1 MIFDSHMHT
10 EVSADSAMKA
20 ADALERAAKL
30 GVGAVFTEHEDMD
43 FPGEKDFTFSPEDYW
58 KKYEALRG
66 EGERLRLGVELGMQ
80 EGLAEKNRA
89 FVKRAPFD
97 QVIGSIHTL
106 LGFDLY
112 YETLYEGREK
122 DEVYR
127 LYLRAMASC
136 VRSHGAFIDILAHID
151 YIARYAAYRDT
162 ELTYAVYGEE
172 IDEVL
177 AALIETDTVLE
188 LNTRRFDAPQ
198 GKSSLVPIFRR
209 YRELGGREVT
219 LGSDAHDACAV
230 AFAFCEAQ
238 DLAESL
244 GLRIVTFFARR
255 KEYC

>member
-20 ADALERAAKL
+20 EVALERAAKL
-30 GVGAVFTEHEDMD
+30 GIGAAFTEHEDMD

-66 EGERLRLGVELGMQ
+66 KGERLRLGVELGMQ

-89 FVKRAPFD
+89 FLLRAPFD
-97 QVIGSIHTL
+97 QVIGSIHTIE
-106 LGFDLY
+106 GHDLY
-112 YETLYEGREK
+112 YADIYK
-122 DEVYR
+122 DRAKDDLYR
-127 LYLRAMASC
+127 LYLETMARC
-136 VRSHGAFIDILAHID
+136 VRSHGEFIDILAHID
-151 YIARYAAYRDT
+151 YIARYAAYLDT
-162 ELTYAVYGEE
+162 ELTYAAYGEE

-198 GKSSLVPIFRR
+198 GKASLVPIFRR
-209 YRELGGREVT
+209 YRDLGGREVT
-219 LGSDAHDACAV
+219 LGSDAHNAA
-230 AFAFCEAQ
+230 AIGFAFREAHEM
-238 DLAESL
+238 AESL
-244 GLRIVTFFARR
+244 GLRVVTFFARK

>member
-66 EGERLRLGVELGMQ
+66 EGERLRLGVERGMQ

-89 FVKRAPFD
+89 FVKKAPFD

-151 YIARYAAYRDT
+151 YIARYAAYRDA

-198 GKSSLVPIFRR
+198 GKASLVPIFRR

>member
-58 KKYEALRG
+58 KKYEAFRG

-89 FVKRAPFD
+89 FVKKAPFD

-151 YIARYAAYRDT
+151 YIARYAAYRDA

-198 GKSSLVPIFRR
+198 GKASLVPIFRR

>member
-1 MIFDSHMHT
+1 
-10 EVSADSAMKA
+10 
-20 ADALERAAKL
+20 
-30 GVGAVFTEHEDMD
+30 
-43 FPGEKDFTFSPEDYW
+43 
-58 KKYEALRG
+58 
-66 EGERLRLGVELGMQ
+66 Q

-89 FVKRAPFD
+89 FVKKAPFD

-151 YIARYAAYRDT
+151 YIARYAAYRDA

-198 GKSSLVPIFRR
+198 GKASLVPIFRR

>member
-89 FVKRAPFD
+89 FVKKAPFD
-97 QVIGSIHTL
+97 QVIGSLHTL

-151 YIARYAAYRDT
+151 YIARYAAYRDA

-198 GKSSLVPIFRR
+198 GKASLVPIFRR

>member
-151 YIARYAAYRDT
+151 YIARYAAYRDA

-198 GKSSLVPIFRR
+198 GKASLVPIFRR

>member
-20 ADALERAAKL
+20 EDALERAAKL
-30 GVGAVFTEHEDMD
+30 GIGAVFTEHEDMD

-66 EGERLRLGVELGMQ
+66 KGERLRLGVELGMQ
-80 EGLAEKNRA
+80 EDLGEKNRA
-89 FVKRAPFD
+89 FLLRAPFD

-106 LGFDLY
+106 MGFDLY

-127 LYLRAMASC
+127 FYLKTMAHC
-136 VRSHGAFIDILAHID
+136 VRSHGEFIDILAHID
-151 YIARYAAYRDT
+151 YIARYAAYSDA
-162 ELTYAVYGEE
+162 ELTCAAYGDY

-177 AALIETDTVLE
+177 TALVDTDTVLE

-198 GKSSLVPIFRR
+198 GKASLVPIFRR
-209 YRELGGREVT
+209 YRELGGRCVT
-219 LGSDAHDACAV
+219 LGSDAHNTAAIG
-230 AFAFCEAQ
+230 FAFREARELAASL
-238 DLAESL
+238 DLSV
-244 GLRIVTFFARR
+244 VTFFERK

>member
-89 FVKRAPFD
+89 FVKRTPFD

-151 YIARYAAYRDT
+151 YIARYAAYRDA

-198 GKSSLVPIFRR
+198 GKASLVPIFRR

>member
-20 ADALERAAKL
+20 KDALERAAKL
-30 GVGAVFTEHEDMD
+30 GIGAVFTEHEDMD

-66 EGERLRLGVELGMQ
+66 KGERLRLGIELGMQ

-89 FVKRAPFD
+89 FLLRVPFD

-106 LGFDLY
+106 MGFDLY
-112 YETLYEGREK
+112 YETLYKGREK

-127 LYLRAMASC
+127 LYLKTMAHC
-136 VRSHGAFIDILAHID
+136 VRSHGEFIDILAHID
-151 YIARYAAYRDT
+151 YIARYAAYLDT

-177 AALIETDTVLE
+177 TALIETDTVLE

-198 GKSSLVPIFRR
+198 GKASLVPIFRR

-219 LGSDAHDACAV
+219 LGSDAHNAA
-230 AFAFCEAQ
+230 AIGFAFREAH
-238 DLAESL
+238 DMAENL
-244 GLRIVTFFARR
+244 GLRIVTFFARK

>member
-89 FVKRAPFD
+89 FVKKAPFD

-151 YIARYAAYRDT
+151 YIARYAAYRDA

-198 GKSSLVPIFRR
+198 GKASLVPIFRR

-219 LGSDAHDACAV
+219 LGSDAHDARAV

>member
-10 EVSADSAMKA
+10 EVSADSAMRA
-20 ADALERAAKL
+20 EDALERAAKL
-30 GVGAVFTEHEDMD
+30 GIGAVFTEHEDMD

-66 EGERLRLGVELGMQ
+66 KGERLRLGVELGMQ
-80 EGLAEKNRA
+80 EGLAEKNRS
-89 FVKRAPFD
+89 FLLRAPFD

-106 LGFDLY
+106 MGFDLY

-127 LYLRAMASC
+127 LYLKTMAHC
-136 VRSHGAFIDILAHID
+136 VRSHGEFIDILAHID
-151 YIARYAAYRDT
+151 YIARYAAYLDT
-162 ELTYAVYGEE
+162 ELTYAAYGEE

-177 AALIETDTVLE
+177 TALIETDTVLE
-188 LNTRRFDAPQ
+188 LNTRRFDTPQ

-209 YRELGGREVT
+209 YREMGGREVT
-219 LGSDAHDACAV
+219 LGSDAHNAASIG
-230 AFAFCEAQ
+230 FAFREAHEMAASL
-238 DLAESL
+238 DLSV
-244 GLRIVTFFARR
+244 VTFFERK

>member
-89 FVKRAPFD
+89 FVKKAPFD

-198 GKSSLVPIFRR
+198 GKASLVPIFRR

>member
-58 KKYEALRG
+58 KKYEAFRG

-89 FVKRAPFD
+89 FVKKAPFD

-198 GKSSLVPIFRR
+198 GKASLVPIFRR

>member
-198 GKSSLVPIFRR
+198 GKASLVPIFRR

>member
-20 ADALERAAKL
+20 EDALERAAKL
-30 GVGAVFTEHEDMD
+30 GIGAVFTEHEDMD

-66 EGERLRLGVELGMQ
+66 KGERLRLGVELGMQ

-89 FVKRAPFD
+89 FLLRAPFD

-136 VRSHGAFIDILAHID
+136 VRSHGDFIDILAHID
-151 YIARYAAYRDT
+151 YIAQCAGIEHTAIGLDYCYDDGVPDIPADVNRQYWWPPAAGYDPQKGLSGKYLSPAALDAVRDGLAQRGYRDDDIRAIMRDN
-162 ELTYAVYGEE
+162 L
-172 IDEVL
+172 L
-177 AALIETDTVLE
+177 ALIKRVW
-188 LNTRRFDAPQ
+188 
-198 GKSSLVPIFRR
+198 
-209 YRELGGREVT
+209 
-219 LGSDAHDACAV
+219 
-230 AFAFCEAQ
+230 
-238 DLAESL
+238 
-244 GLRIVTFFARR
+244 
-255 KEYC
+255 

>member
-188 LNTRRFDAPQ
+188 LNTCRFDAPQ
-198 GKSSLVPIFRR
+198 GKASLVPIFRR

>member
-89 FVKRAPFD
+89 FVKKAPFD

-151 YIARYAAYRDT
+151 YIARYAAYRDA

-198 GKSSLVPIFRR
+198 GKASLVPIFRR

-255 KEYC
+255 KECC

>member
-20 ADALERAAKL
+20 ADALERAARL

-43 FPGEKDFTFSPEDYW
+43 FPGDKDFTFSPEEYW
-58 KKYEALRG
+58 QKYEALRG

-89 FVKRAPFD
+89 FVKKAPFD

-151 YIARYAAYRDT
+151 YIARYAAYRDA

-198 GKSSLVPIFRR
+198 GKASLVPIFRR

>member
-43 FPGEKDFTFSPEDYW
+43 FPGEKDFTFLPEDYW

-89 FVKRAPFD
+89 FVKKAPFD

-151 YIARYAAYRDT
+151 YIARYAAYRDA

-198 GKSSLVPIFRR
+198 GKASLVPIFRR

>member
-1 MIFDSHMHT
+1 MIFDSPMHT

-89 FVKRAPFD
+89 FVKKAPFD

-151 YIARYAAYRDT
+151 YIARYAAYRDA

-198 GKSSLVPIFRR
+198 GKASLVPIFRR

>member
-89 FVKRAPFD
+89 FVKKAPFD

-151 YIARYAAYRDT
+151 YIARYAAYRDA

-198 GKSSLVPIFRR
+198 GKASLVPIFRR

>member
-151 YIARYAAYRDT
+151 YIARYAAYRDA
-162 ELTYAVYGEE
+162 ELTYAAYGEE

-198 GKSSLVPIFRR
+198 GKASLVPIFRR

>member
-43 FPGEKDFTFSPEDYW
+43 FPGEKGFTFSPEDYW

-89 FVKRAPFD
+89 FVKKAPFD
-97 QVIGSIHTL
+97 QIIGSIHTL

-151 YIARYAAYRDT
+151 YIARYAAYRDA

-198 GKSSLVPIFRR
+198 GKASLVPIFRR

>member
-89 FVKRAPFD
+89 FVKKAPFD

-162 ELTYAVYGEE
+162 ELTYAAYGEE

-198 GKSSLVPIFRR
+198 GKASLVPIFRR

>member
-20 ADALERAAKL
+20 EDALERAAKL
-30 GVGAVFTEHEDMD
+30 GIGAVFTEHEDMD

-66 EGERLRLGVELGMQ
+66 RGEWLRLGVELGMQ

-89 FVKRAPFD
+89 FLLRAPFD

-106 LGFDLY
+106 MGFDLY

-122 DEVYR
+122 EEVYR
-127 LYLRAMASC
+127 LYLKTMAHC
-136 VRSHGAFIDILAHID
+136 VRSHGEFIDILAHID
-151 YIARYAAYRDT
+151 YIARYAAYLDT
-162 ELTYAVYGEE
+162 ELTYAAY
-172 IDEVL
+172 
-177 AALIETDTVLE
+177 ETDTVLE

-209 YRELGGREVT
+209 YREMGGREVT
-219 LGSDAHDACAV
+219 LGSDAHNAA
-230 AFAFCEAQ
+230 AIGFAFRDAHEMAASL
-238 DLAESL
+238 DLSV
-244 GLRIVTFFARR
+244 VTFFERK

>member
-20 ADALERAAKL
+20 EDALERAAKL
-30 GVGAVFTEHEDMD
+30 GIGAVFTEHEDMD

-66 EGERLRLGVELGMQ
+66 KGERLRLGVELGMQ
-80 EGLAEKNRA
+80 EDLAEKNHA
-89 FVKRAPFD
+89 FLLRAPFD

-106 LGFDLY
+106 MGFDLY

-127 LYLRAMASC
+127 LYLKTMAHC
-136 VRSHGAFIDILAHID
+136 VRSHGEFIDILAHID
-151 YIARYAAYRDT
+151 YIARYAAYLDT
-162 ELTYAVYGEE
+162 ELTYAAYGEE

-198 GKSSLVPIFRR
+198 GKASLVPIFRR

>member
-30 GVGAVFTEHEDMD
+30 GIGAVFTEHEDMD

-89 FVKRAPFD
+89 FVKKAPFD

-151 YIARYAAYRDT
+151 YIARYAAYRDA

-198 GKSSLVPIFRR
+198 GKASLVPIFRR